1 MAHRYLVSYV
11 VLAPPALNFGGLVV
25 ETSDPIAQP
34 CHLKHVAEALH
45 AAAVPSGTAASL
57 TILGVT
63 PLAAVDS
70 PVLQGSV
77 KVVGVPPPSGVDGT
91 NVRPFGGRGKLLGDR
106 P

>member
-1 MAHRYLVSYV
+1 MAHRYFVSYV

-25 ETSDPIAQP
+25 ETSDPITQP
-34 CHLKHVAEALH
+34 CHLKQVAEVLH
-45 AAAVPSGTAASL
+45 AAAVPPGTAASL
-57 TILGVT
+57 TILGLT

-77 KVVGVPPPSGVDGT
+77 KVVGAPPPTGVDSV

>member
-1 MAHRYLVSYV
+1 MPHHYLVSYV

-25 ETSDPIAQP
+25 ETSDPIVQP
-34 CHLKHVAEALH
+34 CHVKQVAEALH
-45 AAAVPSGTAASL
+45 AAVIPPGAPASL
-57 TILGVT
+57 TILGLT

-77 KVVGVPPPSGVDGT
+77 KVVGVPPLTGVDGA
-91 NVRPFGGRGKLLGDR
+91 VVPPFGGRGKLLGDR